1 MKLYTFYT
9 LVHRKDG
16 SVVSTS
22 DWEVYAHNVEEAQAL
37 AQTFLS
43 KRPYSVG
50 YQTVSKV
57 TLVDDKEALS

>member
-1 MKLYTFYT
+1 MKLYSFYT
-9 LVHRKDG
+9 LIHRKDG

-22 DWEVYAHNVEEAQAL
+22 YWEVYAHDEKEAQAL

-43 KRPYSVG
+43 KRPFSHGG

-57 TLVDDKEALS
+57 TYKPFE